1 MDFFSIFIVDLGKI
15 NCQTKN
21 RGQTLYLMGANGC
34 DLLENDWFRYH
45 GTVDISS
52 CSMINEPLRPFI
64 ESLVL
69 QKSPGYPW
77 CVLLM
82 TKWCVDP

>member
-1 MDFFSIFIVDLGKI
+1 MDFFSVFIVDLGKI

-52 CSMINEPLRPFI
+52 CSGITERMRPWR
-64 ESLVL
+64 VL
-69 QKSPGYPW
+69 WSISYGLKRG
-77 CVLLM
+77 VLI
-82 TKWCVDP
+82 PF

>member
-1 MDFFSIFIVDLGKI
+1 MQLLNGNQSEVKFGLSSGFIVDLGKI

-21 RGQTLYLMGANGC
+21 GGQTLHLMGANGC

-52 CSMINEPLRPFI
+52 CSGINELK
-64 ESLVL
+64 
-69 QKSPGYPW
+69 KSSETEDFY
-77 CVLLM
+77 
-82 TKWCVDP
+82 